1 MAGEDPGVAVV
12 PVGAVEALVGGV
24 VAAAG
29 AVREGGVALVGEEEA
44 GLLPVAD
51 EEALDSVVAVVD
63 GVVVLEEDG
72 VEVVAD
78 SKREMK
84 DHRQKLLKR
93 GM

>member
-1 MAGEDPGVAVV
+1 MAEVLVV
-12 PVGAVEALVGGV
+12 V
-24 VAAAG
+24 VSHR
-29 AVREGGVALVGEEEA
+29 VVDEEEVLVVVVVDVIP
-44 GLLPVAD
+44 G
-51 EEALDSVVAVVD
+51 VAVVD

>member
-1 MAGEDPGVAVV
+1 MAEV
-12 PVGAVEALVGGV
+12 LVV
-24 VAAAG
+24 VASHR
-29 AVREGGVALVGEEEA
+29 VVDEGEVLVVVVVDVI
-44 GLLPVAD
+44 P
-51 EEALDSVVAVVD
+51 VVAVVD